1 MQMICRRRVFM
12 TTSSIQKRDDISI
25 VLCGEAGQ
33 GIQTVEQILTRML
46 KLSGFNIFG
55 TKEYMSRVRGGSNS
69 TQIRVSSRN
78 VSSAVDRIDIL
89 IPLDQKALQHVG
101 KRLSPGTIIL
111 GGKEELVG
119 ENDNGKLTIIDIPFS
134 QIASDIGG
142 RVYSNTVAT
151 GVIAGLFKVDRDD
164 FLNYVTTFF
173 SEEKENI
180 IEKNREAAK
189 KGYEIAQDL
198 IDSGAVDINVKKD
211 PGAAQDILISGAEAI
226 GIGAIA
232 GGCNF
237 ISSYPMSPSTAVLV
251 FLSRHGEE
259 FDIVTEQAED
269 EISAINMA
277 LGAWYAGAR
286 AMVTTSGGGFALM
299 EESVGLAGMLE
310 SPVVIHLAQRPG
322 PATGLPTR
330 TEQGD
335 LQLALYSGHG
345 EFPRIIF
352 APGKLEDA
360 VSLSSMAFDLA
371 DKYQI
376 PVFILTDQ
384 YFMDSYYNMPSLP
397 LSDTRVAKYIVKT
410 DKRYQRY
417 ALTKNGIS
425 PRGVPGFGSGLV
437 SVDSDEHDEEGHI
450 TEDLDLRVKMVK
462 KRLAKLK
469 EIEKDALPPELVGR
483 DDYTTLI
490 VGWGSTYHTIKEALG
505 YLKRDDV
512 SFLHFKQVFP
522 LHRKTPGYLK
532 KATKVVMIEG
542 NATAQFSHLINRQTG
557 FTIQDK
563 ILKYSGLQFS
573 VEEIVEQLEQLL

>member
-1 MQMICRRRVFM
+1 M
-12 TTSSIQKRDDISI
+12 TTSSIQKKDDISI

-33 GIQTVEQILTRML
+33 GIQTVEQILTRVL
-46 KLSGFNIFG
+46 KFSGFNIFG

-89 IPLDQKALQHVG
+89 IPLDKKALQHVA
-101 KRLSPGTIIL
+101 KRLSSDTIIM
-111 GGKEELVG
+111 GGKDEIVG
-119 ENDNGKLTIIDIPFS
+119 KNDNGDFSVIDIPFS

-164 FLNYVTTFF
+164 LLNYVTTFF
-173 SEEKENI
+173 SNEKKDI
-180 IEKNREAAK
+180 IEKNREAAT
-189 KGYEIAQDL
+189 KGCEIAQEL
-198 IDSGAVDINVKKD
+198 IDSGTVDINIKKD
-211 PGAAQDILISGAEAI
+211 PGAAQDILINGAEAV

-237 ISSYPMSPSTAVLV
+237 ISSYPMSPATAVLV

-259 FDIVTEQAED
+259 FDIVAEQAED

-299 EESVGLAGMLE
+299 EEAVGLAGMLE

-384 YFMDSYYNMPSLP
+384 YLMDSYYNMSSLP
-397 LSDTRVAKYIVKT
+397 LSDTRVVKHIVKT
-410 DKRYQRY
+410 DKRYKRY

-450 TEDLDLRVKMVK
+450 TEDLDLRVKMVN

-469 EIEKDALPPELVGR
+469 EIEKDTIPPELVGR
-483 DDYTTLI
+483 NDYTTLI

-505 YLKRDDV
+505 YLKRDDI

-522 LHRKTPGYLK
+522 LHWKTEDYLK
-532 KATKVVMIEG
+532 KAQEVIMIEG
-542 NATAQFSHLINRQTG
+542 NATAQFGHLINRQTG
-557 FTIQDK
+557 FTIQHN
-563 ILKYSGLQFS
+563 ILKYNGLQFS
-573 VEEIVEQLEQLL
+573 VEEIVEQLEPLL